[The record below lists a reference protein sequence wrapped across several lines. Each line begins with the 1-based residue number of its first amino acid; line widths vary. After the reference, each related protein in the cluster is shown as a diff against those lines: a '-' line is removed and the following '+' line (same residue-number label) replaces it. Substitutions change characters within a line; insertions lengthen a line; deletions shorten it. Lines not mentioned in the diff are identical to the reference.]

1 MKRSAMETVQIRLT
15 GDLIKMVDRLV
26 ERGLYSSR
34 SEAVR
39 DAVRKLVV
47 ESEIGSLAEKRAEK
61 TSVELVKEVRGKIWR
76 ECLEEAGGD
85 RKRALEIL
93 ERRMEEL
100 E

>member
-1 MKRSAMETVQIRLT
+1 VKKTAMETVQIRLT
-15 GDLIKMVDRLV
+15 EDLIKMVDRLV
-26 ERGLYSSR
+26 KRGIYSSR

-47 ESEIGSLAEKRAEK
+47 EREIGRLAEKRAEK
-61 TSVELVKEVRGKIWR
+61 TSVELVKDVRGKIWR

>member
-1 MKRSAMETVQIRLT
+1 VKRTAMETVQIRLT
-15 GDLIKMVDRLV
+15 EDLIKMVDRLV
-26 ERGLYSSR
+26 ERGIYSSR

-47 ESEIGSLAEKRAEK
+47 ESEIGSLAEKGAEK
-61 TSVELVKEVRGKIWR
+61 ASVELVKEVRGKIWR

>member
-1 MKRSAMETVQIRLT
+1 METVQIRLT
-15 GDLIKMVDRLV
+15 EDLIKMVDRLV
-26 ERGLYSSR
+26 KRGIYSSR

-47 ESEIGSLAEKRAEK
+47 EREIGRLAEKRAEK
-61 TSVELVKEVRGKIWR
+61 TSVELVKDVRGKIWR

>member
-1 MKRSAMETVQIRLT
+1 MKRSAMETLQVRLT
-15 GDLIKMVDRLV
+15 EDLIKMVDRLV
-26 ERGLYSSR
+26 ERGIYSSR

-47 ESEIGSLAEKRAEK
+47 ESEIGSLAANKTEKA
-61 TSVELVKEVRGKIWR
+61 SVELVKEVRRKVWR

-85 RKRALEIL
+85 KEKALRIL
-93 ERRMEEL
+93 DREVEGL